1 MGNAVTHF
9 EIVGAD
15 ARLLQAFYE
24 QAFDW
29 QLKLTHPEYAMALTG
44 NAGINGGVGALAG
57 GLSHVTVYIDV
68 DDVQGTLERIGRL
81 GGATVMPALEIPGGP
96 TIALFSD
103 PEGHVLGIA
112 KRPVGDPS

>member
-1 MGNAVTHF
+1 MGHAVTHF

-15 ARLLQAFYE
+15 AQLLQAFYA

-29 QLKLTHPEYAMALTG
+29 QLKPSLPDYAMAQTG
-44 NAGINGGVGALAG
+44 NAGIDGGVGALPG

-68 DDVQGTLERIGRL
+68 DDVQGMLERITRL
-81 GGATVMPALEIPGGP
+81 GGATVMAPLEIPGGP

-103 PEGHVLGIA
+103 PEGHVVGIA
-112 KRPVGDPS
+112 KRPAGDPS